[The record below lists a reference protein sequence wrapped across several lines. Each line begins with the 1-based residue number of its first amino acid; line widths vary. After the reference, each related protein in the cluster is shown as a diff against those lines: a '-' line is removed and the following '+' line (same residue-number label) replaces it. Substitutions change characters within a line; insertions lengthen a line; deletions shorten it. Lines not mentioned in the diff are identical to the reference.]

1 MNNYNKKTIEKITI
15 TIYNYKKQ
23 KIIKIIRRITMK
35 KVAILGA
42 TGYVG
47 EELVRLLYNHPEVD
61 IDFLSSHS
69 YVGKDYSEVYPQFFN
84 LVNQTCIEDALE
96 KIEADILFIALP
108 HGIAS
113 KVINSKLVKQ
123 TKVIDMGADFRIS
136 LEAYDKWYKT
146 THYGKEVWEEAVYG
160 LCEWNREEIKAANLI
175 ANPGCYVTCSLLSL
189 LPLVKEKIIDTH
201 SIIIDAK
208 SGVSGA
214 GRGLELGT
222 HFTECNES
230 IKAYGLTTHRHT
242 PEIEEYLEE
251 IGGEEVCISFTPHL
265 IPMNRGILTT
275 IYANLKN
282 RVTRES
288 IEAAYHKYY
297 QEEKFVRLLAEG
309 KVAETR
315 WVKGSNYCDI
325 SFKIDERS
333 NRLIIVS
340 SIDNLVKGAA
350 GQAVQNMNIMMGWEE
365 HLGINMP
372 PIFPA

>member
-1 MNNYNKKTIEKITI
+1 
-15 TIYNYKKQ
+15 
-23 KIIKIIRRITMK
+23 MK

-47 EELVRLLYNHPEVD
+47 EELVRLLYNHPEID
-61 IDFLSSHS
+61 IGFLSSHS
-69 YVGKDYSEVYPQFFN
+69 YVGKDYSEVYPQFLN
-84 LVNQTCIEDALE
+84 LVDHTCIEDDLG

-113 KVINSKLVKQ
+113 KVVNSKLVKQ
-123 TKVIDMGADFRIS
+123 TKVIDLGADFRIS
-136 LEAYDKWYKT
+136 LGAYDKWYKT

-160 LCEWNREEIKAANLI
+160 LCEWNREEIKEANLI

-189 LPLVKEKIIDTH
+189 LPLVKEKLIHTH

-214 GRGLELGT
+214 GRGLDLGT

-242 PEIEEYLEE
+242 PEIEEHLEN
-251 IGGEEVCISFTPHL
+251 IGEEEVCISFTPHL

-275 IYANLKN
+275 IYASLKAGI
-282 RVTRES
+282 TREA

-309 KVAETR
+309 KIAETR

-333 NRLIIVS
+333 NRVIIVS